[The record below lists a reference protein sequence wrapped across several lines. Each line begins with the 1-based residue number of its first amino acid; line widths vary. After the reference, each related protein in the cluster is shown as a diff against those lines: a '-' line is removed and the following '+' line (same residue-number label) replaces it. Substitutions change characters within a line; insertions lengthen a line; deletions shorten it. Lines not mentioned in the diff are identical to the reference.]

1 MNTLP
6 ILISSHPDTALFCF
20 EGELITHERFK
31 HDVCC
36 IAAKLQQHK
45 YAINLCADR
54 YFFTLGFVACM
65 LQKQISLMP
74 ASRADK
80 EIESLEQDYTDSHRI
95 DDALLETLLNKQTTT
110 KNSFPDK
117 INASQL
123 VAILFTSGSSGK
135 PQPNPK
141 QWGTLVDSAQ
151 RVASRLSLNK
161 PAQHTLVAT
170 VPPQHMYGFEMTV
183 VLPLVAS
190 VCVHS
195 SKPFFPEDIR
205 HTLELVN
212 KPAILVTTPIHLRA
226 CVEEKFSW
234 PAIDFALSATAPLSL
249 QLAEKTEQQLQT
261 TVREVYGCSEAG
273 VIATR
278 ITTQGPDWLL
288 LHDYAFSEN
297 ISGVSLLTP
306 CSDEEI
312 FLPDQ
317 VEQIDPRHFRL
328 LGRQSDIV
336 KIAGK
341 RGSLNDLKIKLCA
354 LKGVQDAVFFM
365 PDEQPDESARLVAFV
380 IAPNLNLE
388 EINTFFSQ
396 QVDKAF
402 IPRPFIKV
410 EKLPYNETGK
420 LPRKDLL
427 TLHKQCRNLFK
438 DSA

>member
-20 EGELITHERFK
+20 KGELITHEKFK

-36 IAAKLQQHK
+36 VAANLQQHK

-54 YFFTLGFVACM
+54 YLFTLGFVACM
-65 LQKQISLMP
+65 LQKQICLMP
-74 ASRADK
+74 ASRAEK
-80 EIESLEQDYTDSHRI
+80 EIESLEQDYTDTQRI
-95 DDALLETLLNKQTTT
+95 DDVLLETLLSNQVTT
-110 KNSFPDK
+110 KNSFPEE

-135 PQPNPK
+135 PQTNPK
-141 QWGTLVDSAQ
+141 HWGTLVDSAQ
-151 RVASRLSLNK
+151 RVASRLNLNK

-183 VLPLVAS
+183 ILPLVVA

-205 HTLELVN
+205 RTLELVN

-226 CVEEKFSW
+226 CVEEKFTW
-234 PAIDFALSATAPLSL
+234 PATDFVLSATATLSV
-249 QLAEKTEQQLQT
+249 QLANNAEQQLQT
-261 TVREVYGCSEAG
+261 TVREIYGCSEAG

-278 ITTQGPDWLL
+278 ITTQNPDWLL
-288 LHDYAFSEN
+288 LPDYAFSEK
-297 ISGVSLLTP
+297 SGAVCLLTP
-306 CSDEEI
+306 CNDEEI
-312 FLPDQ
+312 FLPDKIKK
-317 VEQIDPRHFRL
+317 IDSHHFHL
-328 LGRQSDIV
+328 LGRQTDIV

-354 LKGVQDAVFFM
+354 LEGIQDVVLFM
-365 PDEQPDESARLVAFV
+365 PDEHPDESARLAAFV
-380 IAPNLNLE
+380 VAPNLSIT
-388 EINTFFSQ
+388 EIIAFFSLQ
-396 QVDKAF
+396 TDKAF

-410 EKLPYNETGK
+410 EKLPYNEIGK

-427 TLHKQCRNLFK
+427 TLLKQCRSLLKN
-438 DSA
+438 SA